1 MSTAPLTW
9 VIGAGGL
16 LGGAVVEACTASGTP
31 LWTPEDPIRWA
42 TAQTADQI
50 AASARAFA
58 AAASAAGLDWQV
70 CWCAGA
76 GVTSTAASALDDE
89 IRVFRSLLAALAPA
103 AGDTPG
109 SFFLASSAGGV
120 YAGSSGSPRDERTAP
135 CPLAPYGHAKLAL
148 EQAAAEFAEATGVPV
163 LVGRLSNLYGPGQN
177 LAKPQGLI
185 SHIARA
191 HLLGQPISVYVPLDT
206 MRDYLYATDA
216 ARLVMNGMARLRASG
231 AEGRGVVTKILAS
244 HQSVTVG
251 FLVAEFRR
259 VTRRKPRVV
268 YGASSAA
275 AYQAKDLRLRSVV
288 WPELDST
295 PVVPLPVGM
304 AQLLRGM
311 ETSLRAGELR

>member
-9 VIGAGGL
+9 VVGAGGL
-16 LGGAVVEACTASGTP
+16 LGGAVVDACIASGTP
-31 LWTPEDPIRWA
+31 LWAPPDPIRWSA
-42 TAQTADQI
+42 PQTADQI
-50 AASARAFA
+50 ASSARAFL
-58 AAASAAGLDWQV
+58 AAASVAGLDWQV

-89 IRVFRSLLAALAPA
+89 ARVFGALLAALTPA
-103 AGDTPG
+103 AGDTAG
-109 SFFLASSAGGV
+109 SLFLASSAGGV
-120 YAGSSGSPRDERTAP
+120 YAGSPGSPRDELTPPR
-135 CPLAPYGHAKLAL
+135 PLAPYGHAKLAL
-148 EQAAAEFAEATGVPV
+148 EQAAAQFADASGVPV

-206 MRDYLYATDA
+206 MRDYLYVTDA
-216 ARLVMNGMARLRASG
+216 ARLVIDGMTRLRAPGHDS
-231 AEGRGVVTKILAS
+231 RGVTVKILAS

-304 AQLLRGM
+304 AQLVRGM
-311 ETSLRAGELR
+311 EASLRAGDLR

>member
-1 MSTAPLTW
+1 MSTLPLTW
-9 VIGAGGL
+9 VIGSGGL
-16 LGGAVVEACTASGTP
+16 LGGAVVEACAESRMP
-31 LWTPEDPIRWA
+31 LWTPVDPIRWA
-42 TAQTADQI
+42 TAHTVDQV
-50 AASARAFA
+50 AASARAFV

-103 AGDTPG
+103 AGDTAG

-120 YAGSSGSPRDERTAP
+120 YAGSSGSPRDELTLPR
-135 CPLAPYGHAKLAL
+135 PLAPYGHAKLAL
-148 EQAAAEFAEATGVPV
+148 EQIVAEFSEATGVPV

-185 SHIARA
+185 SHIARS
-191 HLLGQPISVYVPLDT
+191 HLLGQPISIYVPLDT

-216 ARLVMNGMARLRASG
+216 ARLVMDGMARLRASG
-231 AEGRGVVTKILAS
+231 PDGHGVVTKILAS

-259 VTRRKPRVV
+259 VTRRRPRVV

-275 AYQAKDLRLRSVV
+275 AYQAKDLRLRSVM
-288 WPELDST
+288 WPELDTT

-311 ETSLRAGELR
+311 ETSLRAGDLR

>member
-1 MSTAPLTW
+1 MSTPPLTW

-31 LWTPEDPIRWA
+31 LWSPGQPIRWA
-42 TAQTADQI
+42 TAQTTDQV
-50 AASARAFA
+50 AASARAFVT
-58 AAASAAGLDWQV
+58 AASTAGLDWQV

-89 IRVFRSLLAALAPA
+89 VRVFRSLLAALAPA
-103 AGDTPG
+103 ASDTSG

-120 YAGSSGSPRDERTAP
+120 YAGSSGSPRDEFTAP
-135 CPLAPYGHAKLAL
+135 RPLAPYGHAKLAL

-216 ARLVMNGMARLRASG
+216 ARLVMDGMARLRGSG
-231 AEGRGVVTKILAS
+231 AEGRVVTKVLAS

-275 AYQAKDLRLRSVV
+275 AYQVKDLRLRSVV
-288 WPELDST
+288 WPELDSA